1 MKRGMTQLIEAL
13 HAMGLDG
20 EIALADR
27 WIKLQGERCAVY
39 VVERAWGG
47 GYYTWCEDRQARAVE
62 FYLDPIM
69 AIKAGLRRA
78 MRPDSEHTNG

>member
-1 MKRGMTQLIEAL
+1 MTQLIEAL

-27 WIKLQGERCAVY
+27 WVKFQGERCAVY

-47 GYYTWCEDRQARAVE
+47 GYYTWCEDRQERAVE

-69 AIKAGLRRA
+69 AIQAGQRRA
-78 MRPDSEHTNG
+78 MRSDSECTNGCV